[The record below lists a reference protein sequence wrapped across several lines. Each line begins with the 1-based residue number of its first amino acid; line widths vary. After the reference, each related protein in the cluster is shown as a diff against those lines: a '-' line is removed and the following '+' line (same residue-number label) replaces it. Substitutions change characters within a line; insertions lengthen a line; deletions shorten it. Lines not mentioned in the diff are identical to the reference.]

1 MMPQTAAVTS
11 PAGTVRGGGRG
22 ILRGL
27 LVALPLLVGGCDGA
41 GAPIPSAVLPP
52 DAVEGAGDP
61 TRAAIINTA
70 YAFNAPASLA
80 GRPDEAA
87 RAVANYEHLAVEIP
101 TGPRWVGFSPLVGLE
116 LRRGLEDVRNAVGV
130 APGRRPSPWWT
141 RSTPLPGRCARV
153 TPRRRGASCR
163 RPSSPPAARRRS
175 RAWRPCRRC
184 RGRGSPPPSPRAR

>member
-11 PAGTVRGGGRG
+11 PTGTVHGGGRG

-27 LVALPLLVGGCDGA
+27 LVALPLLVGGCAGP
-41 GAPIPSAVLPP
+41 GAPVPSAVLPP

-61 TRAAIINTA
+61 TRAAIINAA

-87 RAVANYEHLAVEIP
+87 RAVANYEYLAVEIP

-116 LRRGLEDVRNAVGV
+116 LRRGLGEVRNAVGIAPDAPPQAVVDALYV
-130 APGRRPSPWWT
+130 AFRAL
-141 RSTPLPGRCARV
+141 RSGDAD
-153 TPRRRGASCR
+153 
-163 RPSSPPAARRRS
+163 AARRVL
-175 RAWRPCRRC
+175 A
-184 RGRGSPPPSPRAR
+184 PPLFPGG